1 MKKSDKIKELKFDL
15 NRSQKTIKR
24 MHQKF
29 NSILEILFSSLDA
42 DEKNRQIG
50 WQVVNEK
57 IDNASN

>member
-1 MKKSDKIKELKFDL
+1 MNKSDKIKELEFDL

-29 NSILEILFSSLDA
+29 NRILDILFSSIDA
-42 DEKNRQIG
+42 DEKNKQIG

-57 IDNASN
+57 IDDASN